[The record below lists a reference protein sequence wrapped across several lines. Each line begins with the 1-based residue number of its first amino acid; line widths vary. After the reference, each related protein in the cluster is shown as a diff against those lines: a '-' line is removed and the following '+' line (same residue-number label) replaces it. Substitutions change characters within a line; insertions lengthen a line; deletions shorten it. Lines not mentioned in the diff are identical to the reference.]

1 MRRCLADTSALR
13 PQTAPNIDRIP
24 AKWLQV
30 LDEILK
36 EVCKALL
43 ESDVNVKLVQSLR
56 NKVKAKVKASLEA
69 SEKDKAKSEA
79 QRKSIVQK
87 VHYLTRDR
95 EYLLNK

>member
-1 MRRCLADTSALR
+1 M
-13 PQTAPNIDRIP
+13 
-24 AKWLQV
+24 

-36 EVCKALL
+36 DVCKALL

-56 NKVKAKVKASLEA
+56 SKVKAKVKASLEA

-87 VHYLTRDR
+87 VYYLAQDR
-95 EYLLNK
+95 G

>member
-1 MRRCLADTSALR
+1 M
-13 PQTAPNIDRIP
+13 
-24 AKWLQV
+24 
-30 LDEILK
+30 
-36 EVCKALL
+36 CKALL

-87 VHYLTRDR
+87 VHYLAR
-95 EYLLNK
+95 E

>member
-1 MRRCLADTSALR
+1 M
-13 PQTAPNIDRIP
+13 
-24 AKWLQV
+24 

-56 NKVKAKVKASLEA
+56 NKVKVKVKTSLEA

-87 VHYLTRDR
+87 VHYMTRDR
-95 EYLLNK
+95 GCLLNEWPCTVRL

>member
-1 MRRCLADTSALR
+1 M
-13 PQTAPNIDRIP
+13 
-24 AKWLQV
+24 

-36 EVCKALL
+36 DVCKALL

-69 SEKDKAKSEA
+69 SEKDKSKSEA

-87 VHYLTRDR
+87 VYYLAQDR
-95 EYLLNK
+95 G

>member
-1 MRRCLADTSALR
+1 
-13 PQTAPNIDRIP
+13 
-24 AKWLQV
+24 V
-30 LDEILK
+30 LDETLK

-43 ESDVNVKLVQSLR
+43 ESDINVKLVQSLR

-87 VHYLTRDR
+87 VYYLTQGRG
-95 EYLLNK
+95 